1 MIPSPPKILTDS
13 YYARLDELEQ
23 RHWWCRSVRR
33 LALAW
38 AGGLDRNAA
47 ILDAGCGTG
56 GFLSAMA
63 NRGFR
68 GRAVGLDVAAE
79 ALGRARRDHGLELLA
94 RGSAS
99 ELPIAPDSLDLVILH
114 DVLQHLPA
122 GDDERA
128 LAEARRA
135 LKPGGMLLLRTNVG
149 SPVGG
154 SDALHRRYS
163 ASGLA
168 GLVRSAG
175 FVVDRHRLLHPAM
188 ALLGRLRSR
197 RAGGHS
203 TGETGLSA
211 AIPPAP
217 VNFALGV
224 VSRVS
229 DVLASALPFRMPVGD
244 VQVLR
249 GRKPARGGV
258 PGRKNMRISS

>member
-1 MIPSPPKILTDS
+1 MSASPPKILTDS

-38 AGGLDRNAA
+38 ARDMDRNAA

-63 NRGFR
+63 KEGFR
-68 GRAVGLDVAAE
+68 GRAVGLDVASE
-79 ALGRARRDHGLELLA
+79 ALARARRDHGLALLT

-99 ELPIAPDSLDLVILH
+99 DLPIAPGSLDLVILH

-122 GDDERA
+122 GDDGRA
-128 LAEARRA
+128 LAEAHRA
-135 LKPGGMLLLRTNVG
+135 LKPGGILLLRTNVG
-149 SPVGG
+149 SPIGG

-175 FVVDRHRLLHPAM
+175 FRVERHRLLHPAM

-203 TGETGLSA
+203 TGEAGLST

-217 VNFALGV
+217 INLALGV
-224 VSRVS
+224 ASRVS
-229 DVLASALPFRMPVGD
+229 DALASGLPFRMPVGD

-249 GRKPARGGV
+249 GRKPARGSV
-258 PGRKNMRISS
+258 PARGGKR